1 MRLEVYKHVKFFQ
14 IKIEPY
20 EFYNK
25 YASQDYVL
33 CDIRFDFFGKEKHSF
48 RSECSNKCLLEIMS
62 EIDDYFGGKIE
73 KDKELYYNVPWII
86 GEVDY
91 PFSFEINVEKKQW
104 IFRYK
109 KQTNASEFDFEYLM
123 DERAIR
129 DMYTQI
135 EKQYAEMEWSSLGK
149 SHLYTFD
156 LPQKKFEW
164 CYSAKAFNEA
174 LNELCKGRKIEAIYV
189 SATNYADPLRVS
201 ENYVNYYIGSEI
213 FIQMKGVLLNLL
225 IFACGLFK
233 WRSFDN
239 NEITVTGP
247 RLDFIKDGYNEFC
260 NIHDVYNAFKL
271 DYLNYKI
278 EKITIQDADCWSYDA
293 NGFDE
298 SELGDPIELPEEIFF
313 KLENGNT
320 LSFVG
325 LDDDFAIRIK
335 KSEGE

>member
-1 MRLEVYKHVKFFQ
+1 MSKSFQ

-33 CDIRFDFFGKEKHSF
+33 CGIRFDFFEKEKHSF
-48 RSECSNKCLLEIMS
+48 HSECSNKCLSEIMS
-62 EIDDYFGGKIE
+62 AIDDYFNGKIA
-73 KDKELYYNVPWII
+73 KDTELYYDVPWIM
-86 GEVDY
+86 GGVDY

-109 KQTNASEFDFEYLM
+109 KQTNAAEFDFEYPM
-123 DERAIR
+123 DESAIR
-129 DMYTQI
+129 DMYAQI

-156 LPQKKFEW
+156 LPQKEFEW

-201 ENYVNYYIGSEI
+201 ENYVNYYVGSEI
-213 FIQMKGVLLNLL
+213 FIQMEGVLLNLL

-239 NEITVTGP
+239 SEITVTVP
-247 RLDFIKDGYNEFC
+247 RLDFIQNGDEEFC
-260 NIHDVYNAFKL
+260 KIDDVYRAFKL
-271 DYLNYKI
+271 EYRKAKI
-278 EKITIQDADCWSYDA
+278 ANVTVNDTDCWPWDA

-298 SELGDPIELPEEIFF
+298 SQLGDPIELPEEIFF
-313 KLENGNT
+313 NLENGNT

-325 LDDDFAIRIK
+325 WDDDFAIRIK
-335 KSEGE
+335 ESKGG